1 MSVIEEKQLTR
12 VRLHLLDLLKSFF
25 AQEPDAERMSRWRGI
40 FAALGES
47 RIQPE
52 LDSGVRQLQQL
63 LEGRKLEDLKDE
75 YYALFVDPYNEQ
87 PVELNASHYL
97 DGKNFGPSLVK
108 YRQLFKDARL
118 VKERD
123 VAEAEDH
130 LVLMLDALATL
141 ITEETE
147 SEEAKKQQ
155 AVLITDF
162 LQPMALALKEQ
173 LSANTQ
179 ADFYLSC
186 AVFLNGY
193 LDLEQGL
200 IQVELQ

>member
-1 MSVIEEKQLTR
+1 MSVNEEKQVLR
-12 VRLHLLDLLKSFF
+12 VRLRLLDLLKSFF

-40 FAALGES
+40 FTALAENK
-47 RIQPE
+47 IQPE
-52 LDSGVRQLQQL
+52 LDKGARQLQHL
-63 LEGRKLEDLKDE
+63 LASKSLEDIKEE

-97 DGKNFGPSLVK
+97 DGKSFGPSLVQ
-108 YRQLFKDARL
+108 YRQLFKDASL
-118 VKERD
+118 VKEND
-123 VAEAEDH
+123 VTEPEDH

-141 ITEETE
+141 IEKDAETE
-147 SEEAKKQQ
+147 GTQEQQ
-155 AVLITDF
+155 AELITMF
-162 LQPMALALKEQ
+162 LQPMAQAMKKQLA
-173 LSANTQ
+173 SNTQ

-200 IQVELQ
+200 MEIKL

>member
-1 MSVIEEKQLTR
+1 MSASEEKQMLR
-12 VRLHLLDLLKSFF
+12 IRLRLLDLLKSFF
-25 AQEPDAERMSRWRGI
+25 VQEPDAERMSRWRGI
-40 FAALGES
+40 FTALAEN

-52 LDSGVRQLQQL
+52 LDEGVRQLQYL
-63 LEGRKLEDLKDE
+63 LEDKKLEDLKDE

-97 DGKNFGPSLVK
+97 DGKSFGPSLVQ

-118 VKERD
+118 VKEND
-123 VAEAEDH
+123 VTEPEDH

-141 ITEETE
+141 IEEETNSKGTKE
-147 SEEAKKQQ
+147 QQ
-155 AVLITDF
+155 AALITDF
-162 LQPMALALKEQ
+162 LQPMAQAMKKQ
-173 LSANTQ
+173 LSASTQ

-200 IQVELQ
+200 MEITI

>member
-1 MSVIEEKQLTR
+1 MSASEEKQMLR
-12 VRLHLLDLLKSFF
+12 IRLRLLDLLKSFF
-25 AQEPDAERMSRWRGI
+25 VQEPDAERMSRWRGI
-40 FAALGES
+40 FTALAEN

-52 LDSGVRQLQQL
+52 LDEGVRQLQHL
-63 LEGRKLEDLKDE
+63 LEGKKLEDLKDE

-97 DGKNFGPSLVK
+97 DGKSFGPSLVQ

-118 VKERD
+118 VKEND
-123 VAEAEDH
+123 VTEPEDH

-141 ITEETE
+141 IEAEAETE
-147 SEEAKKQQ
+147 GTKEQQ
-155 AVLITDF
+155 AKLITEF
-162 LQPMALALKEQ
+162 LQPMARAMKKQ
-173 LSANTQ
+173 LSSNTQ
-179 ADFYLSC
+179 ASFYLSC

-200 IQVELQ
+200 LEIQL

>member
-1 MSVIEEKQLTR
+1 MSEIEEKQLIR
-12 VRLHLLDLLKSFF
+12 IRLRLLDLLKSFF
-25 AQEPDAERMSRWRGI
+25 ADEPDAERMSRWRGI
-40 FAALGES
+40 FAALSES

-52 LDSGVRQLQQL
+52 LDAGVRQLQHL
-63 LEGRKLEDLKDE
+63 LEDRKLEDLKEE

-87 PVELNASHYL
+87 PVELSASHYL
-97 DGKNFGPSLVK
+97 DGKSFGPSLVR

-118 VKERD
+118 VKEID
-123 VAEAEDH
+123 VTEPEDH

-141 ITEETE
+141 IEEE
-147 SEEAKKQQ
+147 AEHEEAKKQQ

-162 LQPMALALKEQ
+162 LQPTARAMKEQ
-173 LSANTQ
+173 LAANTQ

-193 LDLEQGL
+193 LDLEQGM
-200 IQVELQ
+200 IQVEV